1 MITFDKAWNENT
13 NLGLRKRRTTFTYD
27 ASSLTYFRNRCE
39 TYGYFVT
46 EDFDNNVSNDIIL
59 EKVSSLDSDGVNKYL
74 FGFHGSGL
82 SFTYEECNTVL
93 NYFKRLHKKLNK
105 MNFFDIKYVTES
117 AKYLLEFRSRDFAD
131 RIVEEYFVKGTR
143 DLTDSLKEAL
153 IYYSATPEFY
163 SAILARIPYVKE
175 YISNF
180 DPNNIADITDN
191 RLTISLKLDLM
202 SQMFD
207 LLSKI
212 YYIEKKV
219 TLPSGK
225 IIRVKT
231 NDFFYLLI
239 PYLKELEEIREN
251 IQIKVDTMRDI
262 RSVMTSVD
270 YHYNDTY
277 KYSKIL
283 LPLTAISTALKNIIR
298 VTENHGFEYVLH
310 AYPSINLVADT
321 AGMVDRRTEEFLTDE
336 WYKGNAISVRY
347 TDYIPTRISH
357 SCRVRLTSK
366 LC

>member
-1 MITFDKAWNENT
+1 MITIDKTWNENT
-13 NLGLRKRRTTFTYD
+13 NLGLRKRCTTFTYD
-27 ASSLTYFRNRCE
+27 TSSLTYFRDRCE
-39 TYGYFVT
+39 SHGYFVT
-46 EDFDNNVSNDIIL
+46 EDFDNSVPNDIIL
-59 EKVSSLDSDGVNKYL
+59 EKVSSLVSDGVNKYL
-74 FGFHGSGL
+74 FGFHNSDL

-93 NYFKRLHKKLNK
+93 NYFRRLHKKLNK

-163 SAILARIPYVKE
+163 TAILARVPYVKE

-191 RLTISLKLDLM
+191 RLIISLKLDLM

-207 LLSKI
+207 LLLKI
-212 YYIEKKV
+212 HYIEKKV

-231 NDFFYLLI
+231 NDYFYLLI

-251 IQIKVDTMRDI
+251 IQIKINIMRDI

-283 LPLTAISTALKNIIR
+283 IPLTAISATLKSIIK
-298 VTENHGFEYVLH
+298 VTENHGFEYALH
-310 AYPSINLVADT
+310 AYPNINLTSGDAIK
-321 AGMVDRRTEEFLTDE
+321 VDQRTEEFLTDE
-336 WYKGNAISVRY
+336 WYKENAISIRY

-357 SCRVRLTSK
+357 SCRLRLTSE

>member
-1 MITFDKAWNENT
+1 MITFDKTWNENT
-13 NLGLRKRRTTFTYD
+13 NLGLRKRCSTFTYD
-27 ASSLTYFRNRCE
+27 TSSFAYFRGRCE
-39 TYGYFVT
+39 IHGYFVT

-59 EKVSSLDSDGVNKYL
+59 EKVSSLVSDGVNQYL
-74 FGFHGSGL
+74 FGYHSSGL

-93 NYFKRLHKKLNK
+93 NYFKKLHKKLNK
-105 MNFFDIKYVTES
+105 MNFFDTKYVTES

-143 DLTDSLKEAL
+143 EITDSLIRAI
-153 IYYSATPEFY
+153 IYYCTTPELY
-163 SAILARIPYVKE
+163 TGILARVPYVKE

-180 DPNNIADITDN
+180 DPNNLTYLMDN
-191 RLTISLKLDLM
+191 RVTVSLKLDLM

-207 LLSKI
+207 LLYKI
-212 YYIEKKV
+212 YYIKKKV

-231 NDFFYLLI
+231 NDYFYLLI
-239 PYLKELEEIREN
+239 PYLKELEELREN

-283 LPLTAISTALKNIIR
+283 IPLTAISTALKNIIR
-298 VTENHGFEYVLH
+298 VTENHGFEYMLH
-310 AYPSINLVADT
+310 AYPSINLTSGDAIK
-321 AGMVDRRTEEFLTDE
+321 VDRRTEEFLTDE
-336 WYKGNAISVRY
+336 WYKENAISIRY

-357 SCRVRLTSK
+357 SCRVKLTSE

>member
-1 MITFDKAWNENT
+1 MITFDKTWNENT
-13 NLGLRKRRTTFTYD
+13 NLGLRKRCSTFTYD
-27 ASSLTYFRNRCE
+27 TSSFAYFRGRCE
-39 TYGYFVT
+39 IHGYFVT

-59 EKVSSLDSDGVNKYL
+59 EKVESLVSDGVNKYL

-131 RIVEEYFVKGTR
+131 RIVEEYFVEGTK
-143 DLTDSLKEAL
+143 DLTGSLIEAL
-153 IYYSATPEFY
+153 LYYSATPEFY

-180 DPNNIADITDN
+180 DPNNIADLMDN

-239 PYLKELEEIREN
+239 PYLKELEELREN
-251 IQIKVDTMRDI
+251 IQIKVDIMRDI
-262 RSVMTSVD
+262 RKVMTSVD
-270 YHYNDTY
+270 YDYNDTY

-283 LPLTAISTALKNIIR
+283 IPLTAISATLSKIIR
-298 VTENHGFEYVLH
+298 VTENHGFEYALH
-310 AYPSINLVADT
+310 TYPNINLTSGDVIK
-321 AGMVDRRTEEFLTDE
+321 VDRRTEEFLTDE
-336 WYKGNAISVRY
+336 WYKENAISIRY

-357 SCRVRLTSK
+357 SCRVKLTSE